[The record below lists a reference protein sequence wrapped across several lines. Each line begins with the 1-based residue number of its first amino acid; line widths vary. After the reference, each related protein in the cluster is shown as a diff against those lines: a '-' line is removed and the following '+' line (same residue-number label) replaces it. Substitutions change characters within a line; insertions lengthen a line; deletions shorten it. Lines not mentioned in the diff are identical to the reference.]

1 MEKVELN
8 ANVIL
13 GALQFGVITP
23 DEARAFFGLGP
34 MEKPEPAAEVTP
46 AK

>member
-8 ANVIL
+8 ANTVL
-13 GALQFGVITP
+13 GALQFGIITN

-34 MEKPEPAAEVTP
+34 IEKPELTVEEKST
-46 AK
+46 K

>member
-8 ANVIL
+8 ANAIL
-13 GALQFGVITP
+13 GALQFGIITN

-34 MEKPEPAAEVTP
+34 MEKPKPAEETSAE
-46 AK
+46 

>member
-1 MEKVELN
+1 MKKVELN

-13 GALQFGVITP
+13 GALQLGVITP

-34 MEKPEPAAEVTP
+34 MEKPEPAVEETP
-46 AK
+46 AE

>member
-1 MEKVELN
+1 MENVKLD
-8 ANVIL
+8 ANTVL

-34 MEKPEPAAEVTP
+34 MEKPQPVEETP
-46 AK
+46 AE